1 MRAIPALI
9 MGACALGLG
18 ACASAPPSATALAAN
33 DPYESFNRQS
43 LARNMWVDRT
53 VLVPMVREYQDLVP
67 AGGQRGIHNLLGNL
81 AIPTIFV
88 NDVLQG
94 ETSRAGQ
101 SAARFVINSSL
112 GLGGLFDLAAP
123 MGIPAHG
130 EDFGQTL
137 AVWGV
142 SEGPYLVLPLFGP
155 SNPRDAAGIVVDTLV
170 IDPTNYIGIKQ
181 HIWWDAG
188 REYFTVVDLRAS
200 TMDTIEGVE
209 RSSVDY
215 YAALRSLYRQVRANQ
230 ISNGRGPAA
239 QDLPD
244 F

>member
-1 MRAIPALI
+1 L
-9 MGACALGLG
+9 GTCSLGLA
-18 ACASAPPSATALAAN
+18 ACASTAPSETARAAN
-33 DPYESFNRQS
+33 DPFEAFNRQT
-43 LARNMWVDRT
+43 LARNMWVDRNI
-53 VLVPMVREYQDLVP
+53 VVPAVRQYQVWVP

-88 NDVLQG
+88 NDILQG
-94 ETSRAGQ
+94 EARRAGQ
-101 SAARFVINSSL
+101 SAARLVINSSL
-112 GLGGLFDLAAP
+112 GLGGLFDPAAP
-123 MGIPAHG
+123 LGIPAHG

-142 SEGPYLVLPLFGP
+142 PEGPYLVLPFFGP
-155 SNPRDAAGIVVDTLV
+155 SNPRDASGIVVDAV
-170 IDPTNYIGIKQ
+170 IIDPTNYIRLKQ

-188 REYFTVVDLRAS
+188 REYFTLMDLRAA
-200 TMDTIEGVE
+200 TLDTIEGVE

-215 YAALRSLYRQVRANQ
+215 YAALRSLYRQVRAGQ
-230 ISNGRGPAA
+230 IGNGRSPKA